1 MGEYAALA
9 AAAEEDIIDGLSATR
24 RSSAPAL
31 ASGGVGGRADTPSLS
46 SSLSGTPSHLGQT
59 VRRPSDGA
67 RPRALEKRK
76 SLQTTASDSLSD
88 SVSMLLGGRE
98 LGSENTVRGGSGS
111 GDGRPTSLRLSK
123 TSLAAI
129 GSSTSQQPRMAKRK
143 SITFAFDFPAVPDEP
158 VSAGSAL
165 GSPASPASPA
175 ATEAAAPS
183 AAFPAVAFD
192 AGAPRPASRTASDVS
207 SAGTAAAGPHATE
220 TLDMY
225 PKPFSRASPARRM
238 RFEGAGDLETSPR
251 RRRGG
256 PDAGGA
262 GTEAEKPRGDEA
274 KESSEGDAGVASA
287 AQATPAPAP
296 AAAVRT
302 TGRLTHYDA
311 AAYAQFASGEH
322 GTTVGPAGLPTN
334 NPAGASVSA
343 PSPAVAAAAAAAR
356 HRLGRSPV
364 ALPLPHEVTAPLT
377 GVDRDLH
384 ALSMVRG
391 QRAAF
396 ALETDELHNQYY
408 STGSRAYYDD
418 GHGEEVEAAGQPMSV
433 ALDDKADALGR
444 AVFLLEKEL
453 HGLQARHAGALRVQ
467 QETEAAQRR
476 LQASRDGV
484 EIDFDGDGSRGAALA
499 ASEADAALDMG
510 SVRAAHAEWRACVQ
524 RAGVVLE
531 SVFEELQRQ
540 RKASMLALDGDEPRW
555 DLARL
560 ESRLI
565 AAQAKLDDMAL
576 VGRGDAP
583 YAAAAPAA
591 PAPETLQHST
601 QTAAPPPPT
610 PPQPAPLP
618 SWRAAP
624 ADAASSAPRAP
635 ETASH
640 QGTLRSDA
648 MSLSATAPAPFPTP
662 LTSAEVTAT
671 APAPAP
677 STATAGEPAPGAV
690 YPIGGRPLR
699 AATSFVEGFSYS
711 TPSRRLR
718 HTPAAARVTGGGS
731 AAAGGVPAVP
741 AERAAAAERYHDLFY
756 RGWAHLDGDA
766 PAGVVFGADVAASG
780 EGEDKDKDN
789 DNGDDVSEDF
799 EAALERKIQNFDNL
813 EGEDP
818 AVGLARG
825 FIASGA
831 MHTSRGQP
839 FRKNQ
844 CYVARSTDGFCRTR
858 FAQVADTSGQFVWGG
873 GAAEDAPH
881 PRRDDGRKLFF
892 MLAALAGGG
901 SDAVRLS
908 NLSRVRSLHPE
919 VPHAFAFEAIET
931 GYDVPDT
938 SGGGTEAEERQARLP
953 SARPS
958 YMHVASSADRGFLG
972 ASHAR
977 QSKEV
982 KSRARPRPVTY
993 VVQMNQREA
1002 SVWTEFLG
1010 LWSDAA

>member
-741 AERAAAAERYHDLFY
+741 QSALRQQSATTTCSTEGGHTSTATPLQASCSGPTSRH
-756 RGWAHLDGDA
+756 
-766 PAGVVFGADVAASG
+766 PAKAKTKTKTTTTATTSA
-780 EGEDKDKDN
+780 
-789 DNGDDVSEDF
+789 
-799 EAALERKIQNFDNL
+799 KISR
-813 EGEDP
+813 P
-818 AVGLARG
+818 HSSAR
-825 FIASGA
+825 FRTST
-831 MHTSRGQP
+831 TSRG
-839 FRKNQ
+839 
-844 CYVARSTDGFCRTR
+844 RTR
-858 FAQVADTSGQFVWGG
+858 PSAWHAASLPAAPCTPRVDSPSGRTSATSHAAPTASAARASRRLPIRRASSCGG
-873 GAAEDAPH
+873 EGPPKMRRTPGATTDASCSSCWRRWQAGAATRCGCRICRACGRCI
-881 PRRDDGRKLFF
+881 RRCLT
-892 MLAALAGGG
+892 
-901 SDAVRLS
+901 
-908 NLSRVRSLHPE
+908 P
-919 VPHAFAFEAIET
+919 
-931 GYDVPDT
+931 
-938 SGGGTEAEERQARLP
+938 LP
-953 SARPS
+953 S
-958 YMHVASSADRGFLG
+958 
-972 ASHAR
+972 R
-977 QSKEV
+977 QSRPATTCPTPAAEGRRRRSGRRGCQALGRRTCTSPPAPTEDSWV
-982 KSRARPRPVTY
+982 RRTRASRRR
-993 VVQMNQREA
+993 
-1002 SVWTEFLG
+1002 
-1010 LWSDAA
+1010 

>member
-9 AAAEEDIIDGLSATR
+9 AAAEEDIIDGLSVTR

-31 ASGGVGGRADTPSLS
+31 AGGVGGRAYTASLS

-59 VRRPSDGA
+59 MRRSSGGA
-67 RPRALEKRK
+67 SRAVEKRK

-98 LGSENTVRGGSGS
+98 LGSENTVRGGSG
-111 GDGRPTSLRLSK
+111 DGRPTSLRLSK

-129 GSSTSQQPRMAKRK
+129 GSSTSQPRMAKRK

-192 AGAPRPASRTASDVS
+192 AEAPRPASRTASDVS
-207 SAGTAAAGPHATE
+207 STGTAAAEQHAPE

-238 RFEGAGDLETSPR
+238 RFEGAGGLGTSPR
-251 RRRGG
+251 RRRGE

-262 GTEAEKPRGDEA
+262 GKEGAEPRDDAA
-274 KESSEGDAGVASA
+274 KESGEGDAGVALA
-287 AQATPAPAP
+287 AQAPAPAP
-296 AAAVRT
+296 AAAAAAVRT

-311 AAYAQFASGEH
+311 AAYAQFASGERA
-322 GTTVGPAGLPTN
+322 TSVGPVSLATHS
-334 NPAGASVSA
+334 PAGASVSA
-343 PSPAVAAAAAAAR
+343 ASPAVAAAAAATR

-391 QRAAF
+391 QRAAY

-418 GHGEEVEAAGQPMSV
+418 GHDGHDEDVETAGQPMSV

-453 HGLQARHAGALRVQ
+453 HSLQARHAGALRVQ

-484 EIDFDGDGSRGAALA
+484 EIDFDDDGSRGAARA
-499 ASEADAALDMG
+499 ASEAGVALDMG

-531 SVFEELQRQ
+531 SVFGELQRQ

-565 AAQAKLDDMAL
+565 AAQAKLDDMGL

-583 YAAAAPAA
+583 YTASAAAAAA

-601 QTAAPPPPT
+601 QTAPPPT

-618 SWRAAP
+618 SWQAAP
-624 ADAASSAPRAP
+624 ADAASSVPRAS
-635 ETASH
+635 EAGSR

-662 LTSAEVTAT
+662 LTSAEMTAT
-671 APAPAP
+671 APAP
-677 STATAGEPAPGAV
+677 STAAEPAPGAA

-718 HTPAAARVTGGGS
+718 YAPAAVTASGA
-731 AAAGGVPAVP
+731 AAAGGVPALP

-766 PAGVVFGADVAASG
+766 PAGVVFGADVPAASRED
-780 EGEDKDKDN
+780 EGESKGE
-789 DNGDDVSEDF
+789 DNGDDVSDDF

-813 EGEDP
+813 EGEDA

-839 FRKNQ
+839 FQKNQ

-858 FAQVADTSGQFVWGG
+858 FAQVADSSGQFVWGG
-873 GAAEDAPH
+873 RTGEDAPH
-881 PRRDDGRKLFF
+881 PRRDDGSKLFF
-892 MLAALAGGG
+892 MLGALAGGVG
-901 SDAVRLS
+901 DAVRLS

-919 VPHAFAFEAIET
+919 VPHAFAFAAIET
-931 GYDVPDT
+931 GYDVPDA
-938 SGGGTEAEERQARLP
+938 SDGGAAAETRQARQP